1 VSDMAET
8 RQWRSLAP
16 STNLARL
23 VGAALLAAG
32 LAAAGPL
39 QAAPA
44 ADSQAGTP
52 QAMTPAQRKQLQEFR
67 QTSQELAQI
76 QRKLEKIRREA
87 LQNHPDLQK
96 KQKAFGDL
104 MMAKMKENGHTP
116 KKDLAELRQLQAKLR
131 SKDTPAAKRQ
141 TLLMQL
147 KRRAAAFGQAQ
158 REAMRSPKL
167 RKARDDLMHATVNA
181 MKDKHPETAQLIQQA
196 QTKRHK
202 LIQIRQSV
210 MGHSGG

>member
-1 VSDMAET
+1 MALT
-8 RQWRSLAP
+8 WQWRTFALP
-16 STNLARL
+16 TNLAHL
-23 VGAALLAAG
+23 LGMALLIAG

-44 ADSQAGTP
+44 ADSQAGAP
-52 QAMTPAQRKQLQEFR
+52 PAMTPAQRKQLQEFR
-67 QTSQELAQI
+67 QTRQELAQI
-76 QRKLEKIRREA
+76 QQKLERIRREA
-87 LQNHPDLQK
+87 LHSHPDLQK
-96 KQKAFGDL
+96 QQKAFGDL

-131 SKDTPAAKRQ
+131 SKDTPAADRQ

-167 RKARDDLMHATVNA
+167 QKAREDLMHATVKA
-181 MKDKHPETAQLIQQA
+181 MKEKHPETEQLIQQA
-196 QTKRHK
+196 QAKQRK